1 MKKLLALLALVLG
14 VVSCQ
19 TEPEGLDVNVGG
31 EIDAIVNVTI
41 PEVETRAGGNNS
53 ALGVFNNGVL
63 ERDSTTMRY
72 ILQVYY
78 KNGEQ
83 YVKSTERLVKY
94 SDGTS
99 VAFDVRL
106 VPQRN
111 YQFVVWAD
119 VVTNGE
125 NDTDNHY
132 ITEDLANITL
142 NNTWVAMDESRD
154 AFTAT
159 VAVDNYSSSSNITVK
174 LKRPFA
180 KLRVITTDMVA
191 LNNLDITPV
200 SAKVTYQA
208 FSHESFNA
216 LNGTYSDI
224 KIEQTHTYAISNYA
238 DQSDANKVLFTDYFF
253 AGDSDVVKF
262 QLDVY
267 ESDVENQSD
276 NTLIKHNDFTT
287 DIPVQRNHLT
297 TIKGN
302 ILTDGNNV
310 EVKIVDGF
318 DGEIEETYPPA
329 SIDSNRVIRYTA
341 TEEVVP
347 YNADAFGANIVSN
360 TYENG
365 QGVITFDASVT
376 SIGDLAFT
384 SCSSLTSITIPESV
398 DSIGGAA
405 FAYCRSLTSIT
416 IPDSVTSIGKQ
427 AFAYTSLTSVTIPDS
442 VTSIGSS
449 AFDGCTSLTSIT
461 IPDSVTSIG
470 DFAFDSCH
478 SLTSVTIPDS
488 VISIGSS
495 AFDGCT
501 SLTSV
506 TIPDSV
512 ISIGEYA
519 FFGCTSLT
527 SITIG
532 NGVTSIGEAAFYECT
547 KLTSVAIPNSV
558 TSIGSYAF
566 YGCTSLASVTIPD
579 SVISI
584 GDYAFWRCTS
594 LTSVTIGN
602 SVTSIGEYAFCACYS
617 LTSVTIPNSVTSI
630 GVGAFYGC
638 TSLTSVYCKATTP
651 PTGSSN
657 MFDMNASGRKI
668 YVPRESVEAYKAASG
683 WSNYAD
689 YIFEEAE
696 TKPANNEI
704 WYTSSDGSII
714 TPNKS
719 DAFGANIVSNT
730 YENGQGVITFD
741 APVTSIGGS
750 AFYDCTSL
758 TSITIPDSV
767 TSIGNLAFR
776 ECTSLTSVTIPDS
789 VTSIGDD
796 AFRDCTSLASVTI
809 PDRVTSIGRSAFE
822 GCTSLTSVTIGNS
835 VTSIG
840 EYAFCACYSLTS
852 VTIPNSVT
860 SIGVGAFYGCT
871 SLTSVYCKATT
882 PPTGSSN
889 MFDMNASGRKIYVP
903 RESVEAYKAASG
915 WSNYADYIFEE
926 AETKPANNEIWYTSS
941 DGSIITPNKSD
952 AFGANIVSNTYENG
966 QGVITFDAPVT
977 SIGYGAFYECTS
989 LTSVII
995 GNSVTSI
1002 GKNAFYNCTSLK
1014 SVTIG
1019 NSVTSIGDQAFAY
1032 TSLTSVTIGNG
1043 VTSIGQYAFYGC
1055 TSLTSVTIPDS
1066 VTSIGYAAFADCYSL
1081 KAFYGKFASADNR
1094 CLIVDGVLNSFANG
1108 CGATEY
1114 TIPNSVTSIGEG
1126 AFDGCKSL
1134 TSVTIPNSVTSIGN
1148 YAFWECTSLASV
1160 TIPDRVT
1167 SIGEEAFYDCTSLTS
1182 VYCKATTPPTGGPN
1196 MFDSNASDRKIY
1208 VPRNSVEAYQSA
1220 SYWNEYASYIEGYD
1234 F

>member
-1 MKKLLALLALVLG
+1 MKQKKTMKKLLALLALVLG

-488 VISIGSS
+488 VISIG
-495 AFDGCT
+495 
-501 SLTSV
+501 
-506 TIPDSV
+506 
-512 ISIGEYA
+512 EYA

-584 GDYAFWRCTS
+584 GDYAFWR
-594 LTSVTIGN
+594 
-602 SVTSIGEYAFCACYS
+602 
-617 LTSVTIPNSVTSI
+617 
-630 GVGAFYGC
+630 
-638 TSLTSVYCKATTP
+638 
-651 PTGSSN
+651 
-657 MFDMNASGRKI
+657 
-668 YVPRESVEAYKAASG
+668 
-683 WSNYAD
+683 
-689 YIFEEAE
+689 
-696 TKPANNEI
+696 
-704 WYTSSDGSII
+704 
-714 TPNKS
+714 
-719 DAFGANIVSNT
+719 
-730 YENGQGVITFD
+730 
-741 APVTSIGGS
+741 
-750 AFYDCTSL
+750 
-758 TSITIPDSV
+758 
-767 TSIGNLAFR
+767 
-776 ECTSLTSVTIPDS
+776 
-789 VTSIGDD
+789 
-796 AFRDCTSLASVTI
+796 
-809 PDRVTSIGRSAFE
+809 
-822 GCTSLTSVTIGNS
+822 CTSLTSVTIGNS

>member
-1 MKKLLALLALVLG
+1 MNTPSRFSKVGGISLANSVLEKNETEKTMKKLLALLALVLG

-329 SIDSNRVIRYTA
+329 SIDTYRVIRYTA
-341 TEEVVP
+341 TEKVVP
-347 YNADAFGANIVSN
+347 YKADAFGANIVSN
-360 TYENG
+360 TYEDG
-365 QGVITFDASVT
+365 QGVITFDAPVT
-376 SIGDLAFT
+376 SIGDWAFYNCT
-384 SCSSLTSITIPESV
+384 SLTSVNIP
-398 DSIGGAA
+398 DSITSIEEYA
-405 FAYCRSLTSIT
+405 FSGCTSLQSIT
-416 IPDSVTSIGKQ
+416 IPDSVTSIGKE
-427 AFAYTSLTSVTIPDS
+427 AFNRCNSLTSVTIGNS
-442 VTSIGSS
+442 VTSIETS
-449 AFDGCTSLTSIT
+449 AFYECTSLKSIT

-478 SLTSVTIPDS
+478 SLTSITIPDS
-488 VISIGSS
+488 VTSIGK
-495 AFDGCT
+495 
-501 SLTSV
+501 
-506 TIPDSV
+506 
-512 ISIGEYA
+512 YA

-527 SITIG
+527 SVTIG

-547 KLTSVAIPNSV
+547 KLTSITIPDSV
-558 TSIGSYAF
+558 TSIGDNAF
-566 YGCTSLASVTIPD
+566 QS
-579 SVISI
+579 
-584 GDYAFWRCTS
+584 CTS
-594 LTSVTIGN
+594 LTSVTISNG
-602 SVTSIGEYAFCACYS
+602 VTSIGNQAFAYCTS
-617 LTSVTIPNSVTSI
+617 LTSVTIPDSVTSI
-630 GVGAFYGC
+630 EYGAFAYTSLTSVTIPDRVTSIGEFAFYEC
-638 TSLTSVYCKATTP
+638 TSLTSVYCKAITP
-651 PTGSSN
+651 PSGGN
-657 MFDMNASGRKI
+657 KMFDSNASGRKI

-683 WSNYAD
+683 WRD
-689 YIFEEAE
+689 Y
-696 TKPANNEI
+696 
-704 WYTSSDGSII
+704 
-714 TPNKS
+714 
-719 DAFGANIVSNT
+719 
-730 YENGQGVITFD
+730 
-741 APVTSIGGS
+741 
-750 AFYDCTSL
+750 
-758 TSITIPDSV
+758 
-767 TSIGNLAFR
+767 
-776 ECTSLTSVTIPDS
+776 
-789 VTSIGDD
+789 
-796 AFRDCTSLASVTI
+796 
-809 PDRVTSIGRSAFE
+809 
-822 GCTSLTSVTIGNS
+822 
-835 VTSIG
+835 
-840 EYAFCACYSLTS
+840 
-852 VTIPNSVT
+852 
-860 SIGVGAFYGCT
+860 
-871 SLTSVYCKATT
+871 
-882 PPTGSSN
+882 
-889 MFDMNASGRKIYVP
+889 
-903 RESVEAYKAASG
+903 
-915 WSNYADYIFEE
+915 
-926 AETKPANNEIWYTSS
+926 
-941 DGSIITPNKSD
+941 
-952 AFGANIVSNTYENG
+952 
-966 QGVITFDAPVT
+966 
-977 SIGYGAFYECTS
+977 
-989 LTSVII
+989 
-995 GNSVTSI
+995 
-1002 GKNAFYNCTSLK
+1002 
-1014 SVTIG
+1014 
-1019 NSVTSIGDQAFAY
+1019 
-1032 TSLTSVTIGNG
+1032 
-1043 VTSIGQYAFYGC
+1043 
-1055 TSLTSVTIPDS
+1055 
-1066 VTSIGYAAFADCYSL
+1066 
-1081 KAFYGKFASADNR
+1081 
-1094 CLIVDGVLNSFANG
+1094 
-1108 CGATEY
+1108 
-1114 TIPNSVTSIGEG
+1114 
-1126 AFDGCKSL
+1126 
-1134 TSVTIPNSVTSIGN
+1134 
-1148 YAFWECTSLASV
+1148 
-1160 TIPDRVT
+1160 
-1167 SIGEEAFYDCTSLTS
+1167 
-1182 VYCKATTPPTGGPN
+1182 
-1196 MFDSNASDRKIY
+1196 ASD
-1208 VPRNSVEAYQSA
+1208 
-1220 SYWNEYASYIEGYD
+1220 IEGYD